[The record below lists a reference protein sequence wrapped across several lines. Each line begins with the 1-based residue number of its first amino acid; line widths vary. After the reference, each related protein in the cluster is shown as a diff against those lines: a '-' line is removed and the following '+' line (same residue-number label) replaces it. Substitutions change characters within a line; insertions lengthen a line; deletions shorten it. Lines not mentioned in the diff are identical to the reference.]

1 MKHIPEGLFG
11 QEMKADNSDDGW
23 VLVKMVRYSLRRL
36 HPLQPSFFFSWQVV
50 LLQMVAFVY
59 IYKALQV
66 CLKRKKEGIH
76 TVLTNYQPR

>member
-1 MKHIPEGLFG
+1 
-11 QEMKADNSDDGW
+11 MKADNSDDGW
-23 VLVKMVRYSLRRL
+23 GVGEDGSIF
-36 HPLQPSFFFSWQVV
+36 SSEITSTSTFIFFSWQVV